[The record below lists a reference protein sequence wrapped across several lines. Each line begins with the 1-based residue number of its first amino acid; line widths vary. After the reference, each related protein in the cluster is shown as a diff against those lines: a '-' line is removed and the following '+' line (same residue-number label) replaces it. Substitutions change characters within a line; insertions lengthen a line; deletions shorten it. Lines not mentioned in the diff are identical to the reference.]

1 MKRNV
6 TRGERIRIYPT
17 EEQANK
23 MNMIIG
29 CVRLIWNY
37 SLMERSSIYELY
49 KDYPE
54 LFKSHTNK
62 TQKDWKAVF
71 SFLKEADSQALNTE
85 QQLLNQAF
93 KNSYQGSHKYPK
105 FKSKKHFRNSYT
117 THTTND
123 NIRIEDNYIKIPK
136 VGWVK
141 LKANRRALPNEAI
154 IKAMTVSR
162 TKTNKYYVSLRLAYE
177 QEIVENNSHVLKAM
191 GLDFSM
197 SDFYVDHNGKKANYP
212 MYLHMSLEKLGKY
225 QHQLSHKVKGSKHYE
240 KQKLNIAKLYE
251 KITNQRNDFLHKLS
265 KRLVD
270 EYDIIT
276 VETLDLDEM
285 RKQKYWSKKVS
296 DMSYYRFI
304 NYLKYKCDDRG
315 KVFHQVHKYYPS
327 SKTCSVCG
335 HVKKTLPHSHVYVR
349 VESGSVMDRD
359 INAAINLGI
368 QGMKT
373 YLTNTLEDRTAS
385 IAWSSCER

>member
-1 MKRNV
+1 MRRTI
-6 TRGERIRIYPT
+6 TRGERIRIYPSEKQT
-17 EEQANK
+17 NK
-23 MNMIIG
+23 TNMITG
-29 CVRLIWNY
+29 CVRLLWNV

-54 LFKSHTNK
+54 LLESHTFKS
-62 TQKDWKAVF
+62 QKDWKNF
-71 SFLKEADSQALNTE
+71 FTFLKEADSQALNTE

-93 KNSYQGSHKYPK
+93 KNFYRGTHKYPNY
-105 FKSKKHFRNSYT
+105 KSKKHFRNSYT

-123 NIRIEDNYIKIPK
+123 NIRIEGDFIKIPK

-141 LKANRRALPNEAI
+141 LKKNRRDLPSGSI
-154 IKAMTVSR
+154 IKAVTVSR
-162 TKTNKYYVSLRLAYE
+162 TKTNKYYVSLRLSYE
-177 QEIVENNSHVLKAM
+177 QEVARNTEHILKAI

-197 SDFYVDHNGKKANYP
+197 SDFYVDHRGKKANYP
-212 MYLHMSLEKLGKY
+212 MYLHQSLEKLKKL
-225 QHQLSHKVKGSKHYE
+225 QRQLSHKVKGSKNYL
-240 KQKLNIAKLYE
+240 KQKLKIAKLYE

-265 KRLVD
+265 KQLVN

-285 RKQKYWSKKVS
+285 RKQPYYSKKVS
-296 DMSYYRFI
+296 DMSYHRFI
-304 NYLKYKCDDRG
+304 GYLKYKCEDIG

-335 HVKKTLPHSHVYVR
+335 KVKKTLALSTRMYTC
-349 VESGSVMDRD
+349 ECGSVIDRD

-373 YLTNTLEDRTAS
+373 YLTNDLEDRTAS
-385 IAWSSCER
+385 IAWSTCEQ

>member
-1 MKRNV
+1 MKRTI

-29 CVRLIWNY
+29 CVRLVWNY

-54 LFKSHTNK
+54 LLASHTFKS
-62 TQKDWKAVF
+62 QKDWKIF
-71 SFLKEADSQALNTE
+71 FPFLKEADSQALNTE

-93 KNSYQGSHKYPK
+93 KYFYKGTHKYPK

-117 THTTND
+117 THTTNN
-123 NIRIEDNYIKIPK
+123 NIKIEENFIKIPK

-141 LKANRRALPNEAI
+141 LKSTRRDLPIDAN
-154 IKAMTVSR
+154 IKAVTISR
-162 TKTNKYYVSLRLAYE
+162 TKTNKYYVSLRLSYE
-177 QEIVENNSHVLKAM
+177 QEVVEHNMDVLKAI

-212 MYLHMSLEKLGKY
+212 MYLYQSLEKLGKL
-225 QHQLSHKVKGSKHYE
+225 QRQLSHKVKGSRNYE
-240 KQKLNIAKLYE
+240 KQKLKIAKLYE

-265 KRLVD
+265 RTLVNN
-270 EYDIIT
+270 YDIIT
-276 VETLDLDEM
+276 VETLDLDDM
-285 RKQKYWSKKVS
+285 RKKAYYSKQIS
-296 DMSYYRFI
+296 DMSYHRFI
-304 NYLKYKCDDRG
+304 SYLKYKCDDMG
-315 KVFHQVHKYYPS
+315 KMLHQVSKYYPS

-335 HVKKTLPHSHVYVR
+335 KIKKALALSTRTYTCECGNVI
-349 VESGSVMDRD
+349 DRD

-373 YLTNTLEDRTAS
+373 YLTNLLEDRTAS
-385 IAWSSCER
+385 IAW